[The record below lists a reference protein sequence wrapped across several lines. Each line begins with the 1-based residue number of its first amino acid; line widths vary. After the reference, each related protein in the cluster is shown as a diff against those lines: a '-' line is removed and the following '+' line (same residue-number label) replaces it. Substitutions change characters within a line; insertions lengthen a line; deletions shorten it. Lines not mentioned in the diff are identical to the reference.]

1 MSKRI
6 YVISAVISMLLMGC
20 APQKVPKAYYSQPEI
35 QKASNSAFDVQIEP
49 EKLDNPFYVAF
60 MLTLRNKTTDA
71 LAINWDRTRYLHR
84 GEDLGIFVFK
94 GIDPESVKN
103 GIPKEIVPVGKTLVK
118 RISPYRLLAFR
129 FRENVRPGQSSFF
142 PGILPGGSN
151 TILLVVEQGDQVWR
165 ESLSVLY
172 RPISIL
178 CKPQSLAIS
187 SAQFYLS
194 KAWLVN
200 VHLLKQIIDRYTA

>member
-6 YVISAVISMLLMGC
+6 YIISAVISMLLMGC
-20 APQKVPKAYYSQPEI
+20 APQKVQKVYYSQPEI

-94 GIDPESVKN
+94 GIDPESVKK

-118 RISPYRLLAFR
+118 HISPYRLLAFR

-151 TILLVVEQGDQVWR
+151 AVLLVVEQGDQVWR
-165 ESLSVLY
+165 ESLSVRIVTKELT
-172 RPISIL
+172 
-178 CKPQSLAIS
+178 Q
-187 SAQFYLS
+187 
-194 KAWLVN
+194 
-200 VHLLKQIIDRYTA
+200 